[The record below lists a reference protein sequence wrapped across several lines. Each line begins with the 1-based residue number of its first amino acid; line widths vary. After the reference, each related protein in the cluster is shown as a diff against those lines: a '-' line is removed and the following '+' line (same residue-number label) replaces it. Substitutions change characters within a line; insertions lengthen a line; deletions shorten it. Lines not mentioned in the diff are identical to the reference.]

1 MSMGVQVNVLN
12 NDDLFSKNNAKATIS
27 EEEKKRRKEAT
38 DYARA
43 SIGLEGFKPSAYAE
57 ALMERLNNGEID
69 GDEYT
74 ALIID
79 HYKKNHQ

>member
-1 MSMGVQVNVLN
+1 MGVHMDSIKSGKESSLN
-12 NDDLFSKNNAKATIS
+12 QQNKIIS
-27 EEEKKRRKEAT
+27 AEEVKLRKEAT
-38 DYARA
+38 DYARG
-43 SIGLEGFKPSAYAE
+43 SIGLEGFVPSAMAE
-57 ALMERLNNGEID
+57 ALMVRLNNGEID